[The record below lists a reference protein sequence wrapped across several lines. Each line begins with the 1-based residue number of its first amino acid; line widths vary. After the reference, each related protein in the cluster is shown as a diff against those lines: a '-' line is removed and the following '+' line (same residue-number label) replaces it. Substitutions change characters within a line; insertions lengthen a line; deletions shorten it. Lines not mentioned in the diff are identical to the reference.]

1 MKHSFVGYLA
11 FALTFTLAACGD
23 SDSSTGAPE
32 GTIGSVTD
40 SRDGK
45 TYKTI
50 VIGKQTWMAENLNYD
65 AKNSLCYGGH
75 SENCTKYGRIYTWS
89 VAKTA
94 CPSGWHLPTYSEF
107 ETLFTAVADSKD
119 SAGVKLKSTS
129 GWNDYSGESGNGTD
143 DYSFS
148 ALPGGAKSSS
158 GYSLNVGKEAYFW
171 SSTESDSYSAYYL
184 FLSYDTERAR
194 LSNNNAKDYWFSVR
208 CLMD

>member
-1 MKHSFVGYLA
+1 MAS
-11 FALTFTLAACGD
+11 CGD

-65 AKNSLCYGGH
+65 AKNSMCY
-75 SENCTKYGRIYTWS
+75 SERSDNCTKFGCLYTWS

-107 ETLFTAVADSKD
+107 ETLITVVGIDSL
-119 SAGVKLKSTS
+119 GVKLKSTS
-129 GWNDYSGESGNGTD
+129 GWSYDGNGTD

-148 ALPGGAKSSS
+148 VLSAGGRSSS
-158 GYSLNVGKEAYFW
+158 GYYINGGKEAFIW

-184 FLSYDTERAR
+184 NLTSSNEKAR